1 MSAAAVAELSN
12 VNVVLGQQEIL
23 KGLSLTL
30 SQGEFVALLGSNGSG
45 KTTLVRA
52 LLGLLPLGSGEIRLF
67 GTPLNRFKGW
77 RRIGYVPQR
86 FGATSGVP
94 ATVEEVVLTGRI
106 SVARRMR
113 GFSSTDRQAAL
124 KALDAMGLA
133 GARKRRVSHLS
144 GGQQQRVLIARALV
158 NEPDF
163 LLLDEPVSSVDLEN
177 QELFAQTLE
186 RLSGSQA
193 SVLLVAHGLGAMETL
208 VDRTVVLDQGR
219 VAYDG
224 PPSAE
229 FQDHH
234 AHHHP
239 HGVLD
244 TGGLLRER

>member
-1 MSAAAVAELSN
+1 MNGAVVAEVKNLD
-12 VNVVLGQQEIL
+12 VALGQHEVL
-23 KGLSLTL
+23 KGLSL
-30 SQGEFVALLGSNGSG
+30 SFNQGEFVALLGANGSG

-52 LLGLLPLGSGEIRLF
+52 LLGLLPLNSGEIRLF
-67 GTPLNRFKGW
+67 GTPLNRFTEW

-113 GFSSTDRQAAL
+113 GFSPADREAAL
-124 KALDAMGLA
+124 KSLDAMGLA
-133 GARKRRVSHLS
+133 EVRKRRVSHLS

-177 QELFAQTLE
+177 QGLFAQTLE
-186 RLSGSQA
+186 RLSESKA
-193 SVLLVAHGLGAMETL
+193 SVLLVAHALGAMETL
-208 VDRTVVLDQGR
+208 VDRTVVLGQGR

-229 FQDHH
+229 YQDHH

-239 HGVLD
+239 HGVLH
-244 TGGLLRER
+244 TGGLPRER

>member
-1 MSAAAVAELSN
+1 MSPAAVAELKDVS
-12 VNVVLGQQEIL
+12 VALGQQEVL
-23 KGLSLTL
+23 KGLNLTFG
-30 SQGEFVALLGSNGSG
+30 SGEFVALLGSNGSG

-52 LLGLLPLGSGEIRLF
+52 LLGLLNLTSGEVRLF
-67 GTPLNRFKGW
+67 GTPLNRFKEW

-113 GFSSTDRQAAL
+113 GFSSADREAAL
-124 KALDAMGLA
+124 KSLDSMGLA
-133 GARKRRVSHLS
+133 DVRKSRVSHLS

-177 QELFAQTLE
+177 QEMFAQTLE
-186 RLSGSQA
+186 RLSQARA
-193 SVLLVAHGLGAMETL
+193 SVLLVAHALGAMEAL

-229 FQDHH
+229 HQDDH
-234 AHHHP
+234 AHHP
-239 HGVLD
+239 PGVLHA
-244 TGGLLRER
+244 GGLPKQR

>member
-1 MSAAAVAELSN
+1 MSAPAIAELSD
-12 VNVVLGQQEIL
+12 VNVALGQQQVL
-23 KGLSLTL
+23 KGISLTFTE
-30 SQGEFVALLGSNGSG
+30 GEFVALLGSNGSG

-52 LLGLLPLGSGEIRLF
+52 LLGLLHPTSGEVRLF
-67 GTPLNRFKGW
+67 GTPLNRFKEW

-113 GFSSTDRQAAL
+113 GFSSSDKEAAL
-124 KALDAMGLA
+124 RSLDAMGLA
-133 GARKRRVSHLS
+133 DVRKRRVSHLS

-177 QELFAQTLE
+177 QEVFAQTLE
-186 RLSGSQA
+186 RLSESNA
-193 SVLLVAHGLGAMETL
+193 SVLLVAHALGAMEPL
-208 VDRTVVLDQGR
+208 VHRTVALDQGV

-229 FQDHH
+229 HQDEH
-234 AHHHP
+234 AHHPPGAVHS
-239 HGVLD
+239 
-244 TGGLLRER
+244 GGLPKER

>member
-1 MSAAAVAELSN
+1 MSSAAVAEVKDVS
-12 VNVVLGQQEIL
+12 VALGQQEVL
-23 KGLSLTL
+23 KGLNLTFT
-30 SQGEFVALLGSNGSG
+30 SGEFVALLGSNGSG

-52 LLGLLPLGSGEIRLF
+52 LLGLLNLTSGEVRLF
-67 GTPLNRFKGW
+67 GTPLNRFKEW

-113 GFSSTDRQAAL
+113 GFSSADREAAL
-124 KALDAMGLA
+124 KSLDAMGLA
-133 GARKRRVSHLS
+133 DARKRRVSHLS

-186 RLSGSQA
+186 RLSEA
-193 SVLLVAHGLGAMETL
+193 KTSVLLVAHALGAMEPL
-208 VDRTVVLDQGR
+208 VDRTVVLEQGR

-229 FQDHH
+229 YQEDH
-234 AHHHP
+234 AHHP
-239 HGVLD
+239 HGVMHA
-244 TGGLLRER
+244 GGLPKER

>member
-1 MSAAAVAELSN
+1 MTPHAIAQLIDVDVS
-12 VNVVLGQQEIL
+12 LGQQEVL
-23 KGLSLTL
+23 KGLSLRFN
-30 SQGEFVALLGSNGSG
+30 QGEFVAILGSNGSG

-52 LLGLLPLGSGEIRLF
+52 LLGLLTLDSGEIRLF
-67 GTPLNRFKGW
+67 GTPLGRFKEW

-106 SVARRMR
+106 SVAKRLR
-113 GFSSTDRQAAL
+113 GFSSQDREAAL

-133 GARKRRVSHLS
+133 DVRRRRVSHLS

-177 QELFAQTLE
+177 QEMFAQTLE
-186 RLSGSQA
+186 RLSEAKA
-193 SVLLVAHGLGAMETL
+193 SVLLVAHALGAMEPL
-208 VDRTVVLDQGR
+208 VHRTVVLEQGQ

-229 FQDHH
+229 FQDEH
-234 AHHHP
+234 AHHP
-239 HGVLD
+239 HGVLH
-244 TGGLLRER
+244 TGGLPKER